1 VFGLSSLI
9 AYTLPGIC
17 VPALMGVFGTNT
29 RTSWTYNFVTNTSI
43 CIAGNL
49 AYAIFINTEQAE
61 WDPASPGVIIEAP
74 KQEEFIMVVGEKP
87 YGETLFDNEFANDS
101 SDDSNFDDRDP
112 SVSSSSTIIS
122 LSEPSEGSLRSR
134 QSTKQPV

>member
-1 VFGLSSLI
+1 
-9 AYTLPGIC
+9 
-17 VPALMGVFGTNT
+17 
-29 RTSWTYNFVTNTSI
+29 
-43 CIAGNL
+43 
-49 AYAIFINTEQAE
+49 
-61 WDPASPGVIIEAP
+61 
-74 KQEEFIMVVGEKP
+74 MVVGEKP

-122 LSEPSEGSLRSR
+122 LSEPSQGSLRSR